1 MWCPRRIIAL
11 TIALPA
17 LLVLSACKPDD
28 SPFRAENDALKK
40 QVARQESLVTSLQ
53 DGNKVMQ
60 QQIDLLNQ
68 EIRDARKAAES
79 ARAEAKSAGG
89 HCENRWVQARKLTAD
104 IKRPAIEQAAQSIHI
119 EQKGAQFEDI
129 LRPVNVVAKTV

>member
-1 MWCPRRIIAL
+1 MRRRCAACSKDSPALTKRSMTRTANLRWTSGLEAWIIRQPMWWHPRRIIAL

-68 EIRDARKAAES
+68 EMRDAKKA
-79 ARAEAKSAGG
+79 
-89 HCENRWVQARKLTAD
+89 T
-104 IKRPAIEQAAQSIHI
+104 
-119 EQKGAQFEDI
+119 
-129 LRPVNVVAKTV
+129 

>member
-28 SPFRAENDALKK
+28 SPFRVENDALKK

-68 EIRDARKAAES
+68 EIRDAKKAAES
-79 ARAEAKSAGG
+79 AKAEAKAKAD
-89 HCENRWVQARKLTAD
+89 EAAKAKAARSLPWSGPTAP
-104 IKRPAIEQAAQSIHI
+104 RV
-119 EQKGAQFEDI
+119 
-129 LRPVNVVAKTV
+129 L